1 MKKISI
7 YRVDGVTK
15 ADILL
20 GTVKERRKIE
30 RGNNLVGLM
39 RVARKLFASA
49 QHESFRIHV
58 GGARIMF

>member
-15 ADILL
+15 ADVLL

-30 RGNNLVGLM
+30 RGDNLVGLM
-39 RVARKLFASA
+39 RVARKLFTSQ